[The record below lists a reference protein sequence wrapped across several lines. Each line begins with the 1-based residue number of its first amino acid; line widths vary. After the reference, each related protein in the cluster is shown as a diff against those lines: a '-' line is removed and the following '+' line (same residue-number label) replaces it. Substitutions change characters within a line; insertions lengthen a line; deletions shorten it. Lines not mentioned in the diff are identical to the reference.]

1 MKIMPPEMPASM
13 RATTPKRRASRLTG
27 KPWPSAFDDEIRY
40 LVTERNWTPT
50 MIAHWLGL
58 HPASVAAYSS
68 KQGYQRRI
76 NNKVQGK
83 YADWRYI
90 WMLHQEGCANY
101 AIARITGLHYVSVKS
116 AVKSMQAMTDEHRE
130 MVLQFR
136 DDWQEVMANG

>member
-1 MKIMPPEMPASM
+1 MKIMPHELPASM

-58 HPASVAAYSS
+58 HSASVAAYRN

-83 YADWRYI
+83 CADWRYI
-90 WMLHQEGCANY
+90 WMLHEEGCEIAE
-101 AIARITGLHYVSVKS
+101 IARMTGLHYKSVDS
-116 AVKSMQAMTDEHRE
+116 AIRSMQAMTDAHRE

-136 DDWQEVMANG
+136 DDWQEVMHG